1 MVEVEAASSSEER
14 VGRDV
19 DPIVGRRIDSTAPKL
34 HLWLWRPGQDG
45 LYFLTAHPPRHPM
58 PELAMPECLDFDA
71 AIVGGGP
78 AGLAAAINLARA
90 LRSVLVFDRPQP
102 GRSDYP
108 QVNHNYLGFPDGIP
122 ARELRER
129 GTAQAERYGVQF
141 CDSEVVAIRRG
152 ADGFALEGS
161 GGERCRVRGVIL
173 ATGVRDHWT
182 RFPGFETFVG
192 RSLHWCIVCD
202 GYEMRGKRVVV
213 AGNDDEA
220 ATMAVQMYRF
230 TRDVTLV
237 TNDGALGLTPEGF
250 DRLARR
256 ELPVVIGRITSGQAQ
271 DGAPGMLES
280 LRLEDGR
287 ELPVEHLFS
296 HQGAAPQTALARSL
310 RVELSSGGYITVD
323 TEQRTSEPFVYAA
336 GDCTRLLAHQIVT
349 AAHEGA
355 TAAQTLNYDLFEAD
369 ELQGD
374 TGARVA

>member
-1 MVEVEAASSSEER
+1 MAER
-14 VGRDV
+14 
-19 DPIVGRRIDSTAPKL
+19 I
-34 HLWLWRPGQDG
+34 
-45 LYFLTAHPPRHPM
+45 
-58 PELAMPECLDFDA
+58 DFDA

-108 QVNHNYLGFPDGIP
+108 QVNHNYLGFPEGVP

-129 GTAQAERYGVQF
+129 GTAQARRYGARF
-141 CDSEVVAIRRG
+141 CDSEVVAMRRG
-152 ADGFALEGS
+152 PGGFALEGS

-173 ATGVRDHWT
+173 AMGVRDHWT

-213 AGNDDEA
+213 AGNDDETA
-220 ATMAVQMYRF
+220 MMAMQMHRF
-230 TRDVTLV
+230 TPEVTLV
-237 TNDGALGLTPEGF
+237 TNDGALGLTPEAV

-256 ELPVVIGRITSGQAQ
+256 ELPVVIGRIASGRARE
-271 DGAPGMLES
+271 GAPGMLAS

-287 ELPVEHLFS
+287 ELAAEHLFS
-296 HQGAAPQTALARSL
+296 HQGATPQTALARSL
-310 RVELSSGGYITVD
+310 GVELSGGGYVTVD
-323 TEQRTSEPFVYAA
+323 TEQRTGEPFVYAA

-355 TAAQTLNYDLFEAD
+355 TAAQTLNYDLFVAD
-369 ELQGD
+369 ELQGES
-374 TGARVA
+374 GARDE

>member
-1 MVEVEAASSSEER
+1 
-14 VGRDV
+14 
-19 DPIVGRRIDSTAPKL
+19 
-34 HLWLWRPGQDG
+34 
-45 LYFLTAHPPRHPM
+45 M
-58 PELAMPECLDFDA
+58 PERLDFDA

-90 LRSVLVFDRPQP
+90 LRSVLVFDRPHP

-108 QVNHNYLGFPDGIP
+108 QVNHNYLGFPEGVP

-129 GTAQAERYGVQF
+129 GTAQARRYGAQF
-141 CDSEVVAIRRG
+141 CDSEVVAIRRAG
-152 ADGFALEGS
+152 DGFALEAS

-202 GYEMRGKRVVV
+202 GFEMRGKQVVV

-220 ATMAVQMYRF
+220 ATMAVQMHRF
-230 TRDVTLV
+230 TPDVTLV
-237 TNDGALGLTPEGF
+237 TNDGALGLTPLAF

-256 ELPVVIGRITSGQAQ
+256 ELPVVIGRIASGRAR

-287 ELPVEHLFS
+287 ELPAQHLFS

-310 RVELSSGGYITVD
+310 GVELSGGGYVTVD
-323 TEQRTSEPFVYAA
+323 TEQRTSAPFVYAA

-355 TAAQTLNYDLFEAD
+355 TAAQTLNYDLFVAD
-369 ELQGD
+369 ELAGD
-374 TGARVA
+374 AAARDA